1 MSRKR
6 TMNDKARRLLTRGA
20 RPARNSAMS
29 SKSKAPGT
37 VPGTA
42 GAKSATPSKRGAK
55 TDVTPRAAKSPV
67 AAPVAAGAAASK
79 SGRNNAVRA
88 KSKVEQTASP
98 VETKRARKAKP
109 GPGAAALTTA
119 IGADTARPV
128 RPRAKK
134 ARAARHKSP
143 VSEARF
149 SVGDVV
155 RHKYY
160 PFRGVIFD
168 IDPVFA
174 NTDEWWQSIP
184 EKMRPRKNQPFYHL
198 LAENAETE
206 YIAYVSEQNLLP
218 DNSGVPVRHPQVAE
232 YFVEDDEGRY
242 RPVFMTM
249 LN

>member
-1 MSRKR
+1 MSGKR
-6 TMNDKARRLLTRGA
+6 TMNDKARRPLTRSA

-29 SKSKAPGT
+29 TKSKAPGS
-37 VPGTA
+37 G
-42 GAKSATPSKRGAK
+42 GAKPATPGKRAGK
-55 TDVTPRAAKSPV
+55 TGVAARAGKSPLAEPSAAGPPAAKSEQSVRARQKSQVKGAATQVKTKSV
-67 AAPVAAGAAASK
+67 AKPKARPAPAAVAAG
-79 SGRNNAVRA
+79 
-88 KSKVEQTASP
+88 P
-98 VETKRARKAKP
+98 V
-109 GPGAAALTTA
+109 A
-119 IGADTARPV
+119 IRPV
-128 RPRAKK
+128 RSRPRVKK
-134 ARAARHKSP
+134 VRVSRPKSP

-149 SVGDVV
+149 CVGDVV

-218 DNSGVPVRHPQVAE
+218 DNSGVPVRHPQVSE